1 MTDILIRRVGANDAA
16 LFDRVDPDAFDEPV
30 RPDRVAAYLAEP
42 NHLMVLALADGVVVG
57 QCAAVV
63 HRHPDKVAELYIDEV
78 GTADAWLRQGIARR
92 MVTEMLAWGRE
103 LGCGEAW
110 LGTEP
115 DNLPARELYRRFN
128 PDEEEGFIYYEFNLR
143 NG

>member
-1 MTDILIRRVGANDAA
+1 MSAVNLVRVGPQDAA
-16 LFDRVDPDAFDEPV
+16 ALDRIAEGVFDEPV

-42 NHLMVLALADGVVVG
+42 NHLMVLALANGVVVG

-63 HRHPDKVAELYIDEV
+63 HRHPDKGPELYIDEV

-103 LGCGEAW
+103 LGCEIAW

-115 DNLPARELYRRFN
+115 ENLPARELYRRFS
-128 PDEEEGFIYYEFNLR
+128 PAEEEGFIYYEFDLR
-143 NG
+143 QG

>member
-1 MTDILIRRVGANDAA
+1 MILSRYIFKETIKTQVAVLGILLMIFLSQSFIRILSRAARGA
-16 LFDRVDPDAFDEPV
+16 LPTQ
-30 RPDRVAAYLAEP
+30 L
-42 NHLMVLALADGVVVG
+42 
-57 QCAAVV
+57 
-63 HRHPDKVAELYIDEV
+63 
-78 GTADAWLRQGIARR
+78 
-92 MVTEMLAWGRE
+92 VTEMLAWGHE

-128 PDEEEGFIYYEFNLR
+128 PAEEEGFIYYEFNLR

>member
-1 MTDILIRRVGANDAA
+1 MADIAIRRLGAGDAA
-16 LFDRVDPDAFDEPV
+16 VFDRIADGVFDEPP
-30 RPDRVAAYLAEP
+30 RADWIAAYLAEP
-42 NHLMVLALADGVVVG
+42 NHIMILALADGLVVG
-57 QCAAVV
+57 QCAAVIQ
-63 HRHPDKVAELYIDEV
+63 RHPDKIPELCIDEV

-92 MVTEMLAWGRE
+92 MMTEMLAWGRE

-115 DNLPARELYRRFN
+115 DNLPARELYRGFD
-128 PDEEEGFIYYEFNLR
+128 PAKEEGFIYYEFNLR